1 MCVCVCVCVC
11 VCSVKM
17 VEVEE
22 LVIEAV
28 EAEVQVVNVCR
39 GEMVVNVTV
48 NGSSELCVPST
59 VLNPA

>member
-1 MCVCVCVCVC
+1 MC

>member
-1 MCVCVCVCVC
+1 MCMCVCM
-11 VCSVKM
+11 CSVKM

-39 GEMVVNVTV
+39 GG
-48 NGSSELCVPST
+48 NGGKCYCKWK
-59 VLNPA
+59 